1 MFLRS
6 IGAVREVSVGTAR
19 ESKSCRWGMDELTP
33 RMRQALELR
42 EFAELYTKETAQ
54 RMGLSIGAVKARIFH
69 AKQKLRERL
78 SRYMKSSATQR
89 KENRKVIGT
98 NRSSRGTSV
107 PVSGLRD
114 RRTWHVGSPA
124 ALSVAQW
131 CCRRPIATYVLAS
144 ILWTTVLYAHAATTG
159 FASYDDASQI
169 VQNPSLTSLAA
180 SLKYFQS
187 PVSFASDLRGSGGSS
202 YRPLFWLS
210 LAIDESLW
218 GLNPIAFH
226 LTNVFLH
233 WLTGFF
239 LFLLLRRLHIFSLS
253 SALTSLLW
261 ICLPINSEVVA
272 WISGRPYCLVTCFLL
287 LGTVLADLYLSH
299 PTVGYLLGYCLAA
312 SCALL
317 SHEEGVLIVALTL
330 LVIIA
335 KRKAKSKPAMMLY
348 AVSVFTA
355 LLYLRLRHAVGAT
368 GVTGKGAM
376 TSFGL
381 FFWKYLAWMVL
392 PIHMSI
398 ERSTDTPPSGWSG
411 HALAAWLFVAFAC
424 AALIVVHRKISRSLI
439 GLAFMGIGLLPFCGI
454 VFIYQGMAE
463 RYTYLASAGLALM
476 VVVIGIESQVTL
488 RPFVLGLIAVW
499 TVWSVYR
506 LETRIS
512 DWSDEARLYGH
523 SLQATPRSAKLHYD
537 LGAVFEERKDFAQAN
552 REYNKAVSLEPQYEP
567 ALAGLGNV
575 DLNFGRAKEASE
587 MFQKALQLKP
597 DDAKALTN
605 YGTALLSLGEIDEAK
620 MQYQRAISLAPDD
633 DSAYCDL
640 GVLLFRTGDTEA
652 AVWQFDRAAKINPSD
667 PTPLLNLAMIYK
679 KSGRPDLAGR
689 LYERVLQLSPG
700 DPDAISELQTLQ
712 TNSN

>member
-1 MFLRS
+1 MP
-6 IGAVREVSVGTAR
+6 REVPSPTASTGQR
-19 ESKSCRWGMDELTP
+19 PCHVVPHGVVANIIEGRASKGC
-33 RMRQALELR
+33 
-42 EFAELYTKETAQ
+42 EFAET
-54 RMGLSIGAVKARIFH
+54 
-69 AKQKLRERL
+69 
-78 SRYMKSSATQR
+78 
-89 KENRKVIGT
+89 ENVIAT
-98 NRSSRGTSV
+98 NRSSRGTSA
-107 PVSGLRD
+107 PASGFQN
-114 RRTWHVGSPA
+114 RRTWDVRSLA
-124 ALSVAQW
+124 ALSAVHW
-131 CCRRPIATYVLAS
+131 CRRHPIAAYVLAS
-144 ILWTTVLYAHAATTG
+144 ILWTTVLYAHAATAG
-159 FASYDDASQI
+159 FASYDDSTQI
-169 VQNPSLTSLAA
+169 VQNPSLSSLAA

-187 PVSFASDLRGSGGSS
+187 PVSFASDLRGGGTSF

-210 LAIDESLW
+210 LAIDERLW

-226 LTNVFLH
+226 LTNVLLH

-239 LFLLLRRLHIFSLS
+239 LFLLLRRLHISSLS

-261 ICLPINSEVVA
+261 ICLPINSEAVA

-287 LGTVLADLYLSH
+287 FGTVLADLYLSR
-299 PTVGYLLGYCLAA
+299 PAVRYLVGYCVAA
-312 SCALL
+312 FCALL
-317 SHEEGVLIVALTL
+317 SHEEGVLIVAFTL

-335 KRKAKSKPAMMLY
+335 KRKGKSKPAMMLY

-355 LLYLRLRHAVGAT
+355 LLYLGLRHAAGAT

-376 TSFGL
+376 ASFGL

-411 HALAAWLFVAFAC
+411 HALAAWLFVALAC

-439 GLAFMGIGLLPFCGI
+439 GLAWMGIGLLPFCGI

-463 RYTYLASAGLALM
+463 RYAYLASAGLALM
-476 VVVIGIESQVTL
+476 VVVIGVESQVTL

-512 DWSDEARLYGH
+512 DWSDAARLYEH

-537 LGAVFEERKDFAQAN
+537 LGAVFEERQDFAQAN
-552 REYNKAVSLEPQYEP
+552 REYNNAVSLEPHYES

-575 DLNFGRAKEASE
+575 DLNLGRAKEASE

-605 YGTALLSLGEIDEAK
+605 YGTALQSLGEIDAAK
-620 MQYQRAISLAPDD
+620 AQYQRAISLAPDD

-652 AVWQFDRAAKINPSD
+652 AVWQFDRAAKTNPSD
-667 PTPLLNLAMIYK
+667 PTPLLNLAAIYQK
-679 KSGRPDLAGR
+679 GGKPDLAVS
-689 LYERVLQLSPG
+689 LYHRVLQLSPD
-700 DPDAISELQTLQ
+700 DPDAISALQTLR

>member
-1 MFLRS
+1 MGSLA
-6 IGAVREVSVGTAR
+6 AVSAAPW
-19 ESKSCRWGMDELTP
+19 CR
-33 RMRQALELR
+33 
-42 EFAELYTKETAQ
+42 
-54 RMGLSIGAVKARIFH
+54 
-69 AKQKLRERL
+69 
-78 SRYMKSSATQR
+78 
-89 KENRKVIGT
+89 
-98 NRSSRGTSV
+98 
-107 PVSGLRD
+107 
-114 RRTWHVGSPA
+114 
-124 ALSVAQW
+124 
-131 CCRRPIATYVLAS
+131 CRPIATYVLAS
-144 ILWTTVLYAHAATTG
+144 ILWTTVLYAPAATAG

-169 VQNPSLTSLAA
+169 VQNPSLSSLAA
-180 SLKYFQS
+180 SLRYFQS
-187 PVSFASDLRGSGGSS
+187 PVSFAADLRGSGASF

-210 LAIDESLW
+210 LAIDERLW

-226 LTNVFLH
+226 LTNVLLH

-239 LFLLLRRLHIFSLS
+239 LFLLLRRLNVSSLS

-261 ICLPINSEVVA
+261 ICLPINSEAVA

-287 LGTVLADLYLSH
+287 LGTVLADLYLSR
-299 PTVGYLLGYCLAA
+299 PRVRYLVGYCLAA

-317 SHEEGVLIVALTL
+317 SHEEGVLIVAFTW

-335 KRKAKSKPAMMLY
+335 KRKGRSKPAMMLY
-348 AVSVFTA
+348 AVSIFTA
-355 LLYLRLRHAVGAT
+355 LLYLCLRHAVGAS

-398 ERSTDTPPSGWSG
+398 ERSTDTPPAGWSG
-411 HALAAWLFVAFAC
+411 PALAAWLFVAFAC
-424 AALIVVHRKISRSLI
+424 AALVAVHRKISRSLI
-439 GLAFMGIGLLPFCGI
+439 GLALMGIGLLPFCGI

-476 VVVIGIESQVTL
+476 VVVIGVESQVTL
-488 RPFVLGLIAVW
+488 RPFVLGSIAVW
-499 TVWSVYR
+499 TAWSVYR

-512 DWSDEARLYGH
+512 DWSDASRLYGH

-537 LGAVFEERKDFAQAN
+537 LGAVFEASKDFAQAN
-552 REYNKAVSLEPQYEP
+552 REYDQAVSLEPHYEP

-575 DLNFGRAKEASE
+575 DLNLGRAKEASE

-605 YGTALLSLGEIDEAK
+605 YGTALQSLGEIDAAK
-620 MQYQRAISLAPDD
+620 AQYERAISLAPDD

-652 AVWQFDRAAKINPSD
+652 AVWQFDRAAKINPGD
-667 PTPLLNLAMIYK
+667 PTPLLDLALIYQK
-679 KSGRPDLAGR
+679 DGKPDLAIR
-689 LYERVLQLSPG
+689 LYEEVLQLSPG
-700 DPDAISELQTLQ
+700 DPDAISELETLRA
-712 TNSN
+712 NSN